1 MKITEVEAM
10 VLDTGAD
17 YAAPAGGAESHGV
30 RFVCLLR
37 IATDEGIVG
46 WSEVETQPHVGKAI
60 VDAPSGAQVGFESL
74 RAALLGEDPLQRE
87 RLWQKMYRSMAY
99 YGRQGAGMHMISG
112 ADVALWDI
120 AGKAFGVPVYELLG
134 AKYRDRVKAYAST
147 LFRPRP
153 DDMRRAVAGYVE
165 QGFRAVK
172 FGWGCFGRDAGLDV
186 ELVRAAREEAGPD
199 VDLMVDPGWYG
210 ADGGEPFRPRSVREW
225 ISVARALE
233 DLDVLWM
240 EDFLHP
246 EDLAGYA
253 RVAEAMTTL
262 MVAAGE
268 QYSGYAEFERLALE
282 AKVDVLQPD
291 ISRCGGL
298 TVAPADRR
306 PRHAPAGPLRP
317 ARLALGHP
325 QERVP
330 APERLLDGLALPG
343 VQRLLGADA
352 ARPLRGARADGG
364 RLRARATGRRAR
376 HRNQRGG
383 RAQAPGD
390 VKTPGRRVHLRP
402 VILGLS
408 DDEQGIS
415 IVRSQRAG
423 RWRFLGVREARLGR
437 TGFCGRT
444 STEAA

>member
-17 YAAPAGGAESHGV
+17 YAAPADGSESHGV

-37 IATDEGIVG
+37 IATDEGVVG

-60 VDAPSGAQVGFESL
+60 VDAPSGAQVGFGSL
-74 RAALLGEDPLQRE
+74 RDALVGEDPLQRE

-99 YGRQGAGMHMISG
+99 YGRQGAGMHMLSG

-120 AGKAFGVPVYELLG
+120 AGKALGVPVYELLG

-147 LFRPRP
+147 LFRPSP

-172 FGWGCFGRDAGLDV
+172 FGWGCFGRDAKLDMA
-186 ELVRAAREEAGPD
+186 LVRAAREEAGPD

-225 ISVARALE
+225 VSVARALE
-233 DLDVLWM
+233 ELDVLWM

-246 EDLAGYA
+246 ENVAGYA
-253 RVAEAMTTL
+253 CVAEAMTTL

-268 QYSGYAEFERLALE
+268 QYSGYGEFERLAVE
-282 AKVDVLQPD
+282 GKVDVLQPD

-298 TVAPADRR
+298 TVARQIADLATRR
-306 PRHAPAGPLRP
+306 QVRCVPHAWLSDILKSASLHLNAYLMDSLYLEFNVSSAPMLRD
-317 ARLALGHP
+317 LCTGHVRM
-325 QERVP
+325 EDGWVRVP
-330 APERLLDGLALPG
+330 EGPGLG
-343 VQRLLGADA
+343 IEIDEEVVR
-352 ARPLRGARADGG
+352 
-364 RLRARATGRRAR
+364 R
-376 HRNQRGG
+376 HR
-383 RAQAPGD
+383 
-390 VKTPGRRVHLRP
+390 VL
-402 VILGLS
+402 
-408 DDEQGIS
+408 
-415 IVRSQRAG
+415 
-423 RWRFLGVREARLGR
+423 
-437 TGFCGRT
+437 
-444 STEAA
+444 